1 MIVAPYR
8 EAALVV
14 SRTAVAR
21 RPALIT
27 RTAVLIAAGAA
38 ILAAAGAETML
49 GVLGGVVCS
58 CALLAAIILGWRSR
72 RVAAQTLSELPF
84 PVHHSRPGP
93 LDETSYASA
102 IDEVQLQLARPL
114 DGIAAEAACREA
126 MQIAPGMSA
135 MVSSGQTIVLS
146 AWPWSKQDLYLLATL
161 LSTWGRRLHDKHGI
175 AGVTVTWAKAT
186 GPKPAI

>member
-1 MIVAPYR
+1 
-8 EAALVV
+8 
-14 SRTAVAR
+14 
-21 RPALIT
+21 
-27 RTAVLIAAGAA
+27 VLIAAGAA
-38 ILAAAGAETML
+38 ILAGAGAETML
-49 GVLGGVVCS
+49 GVLGGVVS
-58 CALLAAIILGWRSR
+58 SYALVAAIILGWRSR

-102 IDEVQLQLARPL
+102 IDEVQLQLAQPL

-135 MVSSGQTIVLS
+135 MASSGQTIVLS

-175 AGVTVTWAKAT
+175 AGVWVIWAKAT

>member
-8 EAALVV
+8 ETALVV
-14 SRTAVAR
+14 SPTAVAR

-27 RTAVLIAAGAA
+27 RTAMPIAAGTA
-38 ILAAAGAETML
+38 ILALAGAQTTV
-49 GVLGGVVCS
+49 GFVGVVVSS

-72 RVAAQTLSELPF
+72 RIVAQTLSELPF
-84 PVHHSRPGP
+84 PVHHSRQGP

-102 IDEVQLQLARPL
+102 IDEVQLQLTRPL

-126 MQIAPGMSA
+126 MQIAPGISA
-135 MVSSGQTIVLS
+135 MTSSGQAIVLS
-146 AWPWSKQDLYLLATL
+146 AWPWNKQDIYLLATL
-161 LSTWGRRLHDKHGI
+161 LSTWGRRLHDKHEI
-175 AGVTVTWAKAT
+175 VGVWVSWAKAT